1 MQQRRRRTKCDSFRS
16 AVRCRKNH
24 LRNRGLGMLIWFVVI
39 YLLLSIAIGLYAAT
53 RVHNTKDFAVAGRS
67 LPLPVVT
74 ATVFATWFG
83 AEAVFGVSA
92 TFVKDGLRGVVADPF
107 GASLC
112 LVIAGIFYGTT
123 LYRLNILTLGDFFR
137 LRYNRTV
144 EVLTTLCI
152 VASYL
157 GWVSA
162 QIKAL
167 GLVFSVVTDGAVT
180 PAAGMILGTL
190 IVLTYTTFGGMLSV
204 AVLDFVQISVVMGG
218 MLYIGHL
225 IAGISGGVEVVVEQA
240 AAAGKLDFFPDT
252 GAAEWLAFIAAWM
265 TMMLGSIPQ
274 QDVFQRVT
282 SARTARIAIYAS
294 ILGGGLY
301 FCFTFVPMFI
311 AYAATLINPEQFNAL
326 IESDAQLVLPT
337 LVLEHTPVFAQA
349 IFFGAVLSAIM
360 SCSSATLLA
369 PSVAFSENIV
379 RNFFPDI
386 GDHAFLR
393 IMRLT
398 LVCFAAIV
406 LVFALNSEASI
417 FKMVEN
423 AYKVTL
429 AGAFV
434 PLFFGAYWQRAT
446 TQGAL
451 AAIVGGLVSWL
462 LIELL
467 VDAPLVPAQ
476 LIGLG
481 VSMLGMI
488 AGSLLPQRIGGSTPA
503 HDLHARMHH
512 RAAAQTHHA
521 TALHQHGRK

>member
-1 MQQRRRRTKCDSFRS
+1 LPLST
-16 AVRCRKNH
+16 ATI
-24 LRNRGLGMLIWFVVI
+24 MLIWFVVL
-39 YLLLSIAIGLYAAT
+39 YLMLSIGIGLYVAT
-53 RVHNTKDFAVAGRS
+53 RVHTAKDFAVAGRH

-107 GASLC
+107 GSSLC
-112 LVIAGIFYGTT
+112 LIIAGFFFAKK
-123 LYRLNILTLGDFFR
+123 LYKLNILTLGDYFR
-137 LRYNRTV
+137 MRYNRTV

-167 GLVFSVVTDGAVT
+167 GLVFNVVTNGFVSQS
-180 PAAGMILGTL
+180 AGMILGAT

-204 AVLDFVQISVVMGG
+204 AILDFVQMGVIMGG
-218 MLYIGHL
+218 MLYIGYIVSGL
-225 IAGISGGVEVVVEQA
+225 TGGVELVVNHA
-240 AAAGKLDFFPDT
+240 SAAGKLDFFPPPDPWQWLT
-252 GAAEWLAFIAAWM
+252 FLGAWF

-274 QDVFQRVT
+274 QDVFQRIT
-282 SARTARIAIYAS
+282 SAKTATIAIWGS
-294 ILGGGLY
+294 ILGGSIY

-311 AYAATLINPEQFNAL
+311 AYSATLIDPELFNGL
-326 IESDAQLVLPT
+326 LQTDSQLVLPT
-337 LVLEHTPVFAQA
+337 LVLQHTPVFAQA

-379 RNFFPDI
+379 RGFFPAM
-386 GDHAFLR
+386 GDHEFLR
-393 IMRLT
+393 VMRIAI
-398 LVCFAAIV
+398 VCFTAIV
-406 LVFALNSEASI
+406 LGFALYSNASI

-434 PLFFGAYWQRAT
+434 PLFFGAFWQRAT

-451 AAIVGGLVSWL
+451 AAIFGGLASWL
-462 LIELL
+462 LVETLIG
-467 VDAPLVPAQ
+467 DASLVPPQ
-476 LIGLG
+476 LIGLAA
-481 VSMLGMI
+481 SMLGMV
-488 AGSLLPQRIGGSTPA
+488 AGSLLPQWVGRPTP
-503 HDLHARMHH
+503 HEDIHAVLHH
-512 RAAAQTHHA
+512 RAAAETHHA
-521 TALHQHGRK
+521 TEHPHRH